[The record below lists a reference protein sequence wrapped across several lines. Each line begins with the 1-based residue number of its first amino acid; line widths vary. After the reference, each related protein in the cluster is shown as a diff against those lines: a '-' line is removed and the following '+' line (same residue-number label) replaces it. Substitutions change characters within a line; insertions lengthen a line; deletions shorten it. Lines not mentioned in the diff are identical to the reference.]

1 MKTLSLND
9 KIVLALLIYGPCQG
23 GFENRGQGERPLL
36 DGYKVSDFE
45 FRKGDIVT
53 FEGDNINISVNK
65 DDLSAVINFYG
76 KHITVYAFKHQLDLA
91 NKIVMCIEAQCH
103 LADIECPKQE
113 RLTYIFPAY
122 ERVN

>member
-1 MKTLSLND
+1 MKTLALND
-9 KIVLALLIYGPCQG
+9 KIVLALLHFGACQG

-45 FRKGDIVT
+45 KHKGDIVT
-53 FEGDNINISVNK
+53 FEGDNISISVNK
-65 DDLSAVINFYG
+65 DDLSAVVNFYG
-76 KHITVYAFKHQLDLA
+76 KHITIYALKHQLDLA

-103 LADIECPKQE
+103 LAGIECPKQE